1 MFLLSNE
8 LLFFFCYSIY
18 IYIYIY
24 PQIVF
29 VILAF
34 RCFAP
39 LN

>member
-8 LLFFFCYSIY
+8 LLFFSVIVV